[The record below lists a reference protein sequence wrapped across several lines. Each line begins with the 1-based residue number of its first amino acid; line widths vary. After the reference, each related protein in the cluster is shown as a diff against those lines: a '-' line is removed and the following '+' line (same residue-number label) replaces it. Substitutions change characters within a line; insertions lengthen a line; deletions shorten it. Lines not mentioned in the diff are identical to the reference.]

1 MAKTLY
7 AIGNKSKNNSNL
19 ILVRENNIPDK
30 SNRIFYHWMK
40 ATTVKEYIMVNLKMI
55 PMFEGVFV
63 SDDEARFFIE
73 DIKTNTNID
82 QLEVVE
88 LVF

>member
-1 MAKTLY
+1 
-7 AIGNKSKNNSNL
+7 
-19 ILVRENNIPDK
+19 
-30 SNRIFYHWMK
+30 MK
-40 ATTVKEYIMVNLKMI
+40 ATTVKEYIRANLKMM